1 MKISDIIRKKE
12 PGEALSGNA
21 GAPGEGTAASG
32 GKTTKKGRKGRRNR
46 KKWILLILALL
57 AVAGLVVFLR
67 IRNSRTKNT
76 DTGVAAKNIGTVQR
90 GSITSKLDS
99 SGSLSP
105 KDTYTI
111 TSLVSGEIISADFEE
126 GDQVEKGQV
135 LYVIDQ
141 SDMNSQITSAGR
153 SLTSAETDYA
163 DAQKNLED
171 ARRKLNNGV
180 ICATQSGYIRE
191 ISIKPGDTV
200 NNNQSIGKL
209 YNDSVMKLRLPFLS
223 YEADA
228 ISIGANLVVV
238 ISDTGEQIPGRV
250 ESKSSLTETLT
261 GGTLVKYIDL
271 IVSNPGG
278 LTTADAATAFTG
290 DIMSAGDGYFEPY
303 AENEFRADLPASVK
317 VAQVLV
323 TEGQYVSAGNALF
336 SITSES
342 LNDALKSFEKSLN
355 SSENT
360 LINAQDKIEQLNDTL
375 DRYTITAPISGQVI
389 KKNSKAGDNLSN
401 SGNNNTQMA
410 IIYDLSELTFE
421 MSIDELD
428 ISNIKVG
435 QEVVVTA
442 DAFEGQQF
450 RGYVTNVSL
459 NGSAASGV
467 TTYPVVVT
475 LDDMGPLLPAMN
487 VDGTIILAQAD
498 DVLYVPANA
507 LQRGNVVYVRDTSL
521 TEEQKAAAEERG
533 AGRGGERESAAAE
546 ETAAAAAGGQQ
557 NRGSNRQQGGMG
569 GLMGMGQRGSS
580 SSSSQTARTGANGA
594 PEGFTAVRVET
605 GLITDDYVEITSGLS
620 EGQEVYV
627 KDAVSTVTGWGGWGG
642 MGGMNRGG
650 GAPPGGMR

>member
-1 MKISDIIRKKE
+1 MEKFGNKKGQAE
-12 PGEALSGNA
+12 TP
-21 GAPGEGTAASG
+21 ASG
-32 GKTTKKGRKGRRNR
+32 AENGSARPAAKGGRRKTKGGKR
-46 KKWILLILALL
+46 WLLLVL
-57 AVAGLVVFLR
+57 AVLAVVGLIVFLR
-67 IRNSRTKNT
+67 ARRAKAAAA

-90 GSITSKLDS
+90 GNITSKLDS

-141 SDMNSQITSAGR
+141 SDMNSQITSANR
-153 SLTSAETDYA
+153 SLSSAEKDHE
-163 DAQKNLED
+163 DAEKNLDD

-180 ICATQSGYIRE
+180 ICATQSGYIKD
-191 ISIKPGDTV
+191 ISIKPGDSV

-209 YNDSVMKLRLPFLS
+209 YNDLVRKLRLPFLA

-228 ISIGANLVVV
+228 IGVGANLAVV

-261 GGTLVKYIDL
+261 GGTLVKYLDL
-271 IVSNPGG
+271 IVANPGG

-290 DIMSAGDGYFEPY
+290 DITSAGDGYFEPY

-323 TEGQYVSAGNALF
+323 TEGQYVSAGGALF

-342 LNDALKSFEKSLN
+342 LNDALKSFEKSLT
-355 SSENT
+355 SSENA
-360 LINAQDKIEQLNDTL
+360 LISAQDKIDQLSDTL

-389 KKNSKAGDNLSN
+389 KKNSKAGDKLSTSGN
-401 SGNNNTQMA
+401 SGNTQMA

-442 DAFEGQQF
+442 DAFEGQRF
-450 RGYVTNVSL
+450 TGHVTNVSL

-467 TTYPVVVT
+467 TTYPVAVT
-475 LDDMGPLLPAMN
+475 LDEKGPLLPAMN
-487 VDGTIILAQAD
+487 VDGTIILAQAN

-507 LQRGNVVYVRDTSL
+507 LQRGNVVYVKDTSL
-521 TEEQKAAAEERG
+521 TEEQKAAAEG
-533 AGRGGERESAAAE
+533 QGRGKDGQDMAQAANAQESAAQNAQS
-546 ETAAAAAGGQQ
+546 AQGGQ
-557 NRGSNRQQGGMG
+557 NRNRQTGGMP
-569 GLMGMGQRGSS
+569 GMPGMPGGSS
-580 SSSSQTARTGANGA
+580 SSSGQTSNRSGI
-594 PEGFTAVRVET
+594 PDGFTAVRVET
-605 GLITDDYVEITSGLS
+605 GLITDDYVEISSGLS

-627 KDAVSTVTGWGGWGG
+627 KDAVSTVTGWGNWGG
-642 MGGMNRGG
+642 MGGMNGRPGGNMGG
-650 GAPPGGMR
+650 GRR